1 MRIGVFLFCV
11 LFSSLSIAQTKSD
24 DSYVLLVS
32 FDGFRHDYVER
43 FNLPNFKKFIRE
55 GAAAEGLIPSF
66 PSKTFPNHYTI
77 VTGLYPGNHGLVDNG
92 FYDPD
97 QEKLYTMRNRAVVTD
112 SSFYGGIPLW
122 QLARQNGIK
131 SASYFWVGSEL
142 KQENLHPD
150 YFFEYNQS
158 IPFSDRVDKIV
169 EWLALPAAERPRMI
183 TLYFSSPDSE
193 SHKYGP
199 LAPETKAKVLEMDA
213 LLGEMMQRIDSTR
226 LPVNMV
232 LVSDHGMKEL
242 VDKTDTYI
250 FLDELVKTKG
260 KIKVVNGGTQAH
272 VYTGSKAQSDS
283 LAAAL
288 IKGGKDFT
296 VVRSKDFPAAWHYN
310 NPRSGDLLVIANPGK
325 YLISGDKQDHMQ
337 ESNRGGTFG
346 VHGYDPAKV
355 KDMYGIFYA
364 RGPKVKAGKKIAAFQ
379 NIHIYPFIAMMMNV
393 AVPPIDGNA
402 DVLRPILR
410 ERNSK

>member
-1 MRIGVFLFCV
+1 MRIPALILFVF
-11 LFSSLSIAQTKSD
+11 FSSLSVAQKKSAEP
-24 DSYVLLVS
+24 YVLLVS

-43 FNLPNFKKFIRE
+43 FNLPNFKRFIRE

-97 QEKLYTMRNRAVVTD
+97 QEKLYSMRNREVVTD

-122 QLARQNGIK
+122 QLAKQNGIK

-150 YFFEYNQS
+150 YFYEYNQS
-158 IPFSDRVDKIV
+158 VPFDQRVDKIV
-169 EWLALPAAERPRMI
+169 EWLALPESERPRMI
-183 TLYFSSPDSE
+183 TLYFSSPDFE

-199 LAPETKAKVLEMDA
+199 IAPETRAKVLEMDS
-213 LLGEMMQRIDSTR
+213 LLGMMMNRIDSTK

-242 VDKTDTYI
+242 LDITPTYI
-250 FLDELVKTKG
+250 YLDELVKTKG
-260 KIKVVNGGTQAH
+260 SIKVVNGGTQAH
-272 VYTGSKAQSDS
+272 LYAGSKAQSDS
-283 LAAAL
+283 LAGAL
-288 IKGGKDFT
+288 KKVAKDFT
-296 VVRSKDFPAAWHYN
+296 VVSRKDFPASWHYN
-310 NPRSGDLLVIANPGK
+310 NPRSGDILVIADPGK
-325 YLISGDKQDHMQ
+325 YLVTGDKQAHIKD
-337 ESNRGGTFG
+337 SNKGGTFG
-346 VHGYDPAKV
+346 VHGYDPARV

-364 RGPKVKAGKKIAAFQ
+364 RGPRVKAGKKIATFQ
-379 NIHIYPFIAMMMNV
+379 NIHVYPFIALMMDITL
-393 AVPPIDGNA
+393 PPIDGNEN
-402 DVLRPILR
+402 VLRPILR
-410 ERNSK
+410 D

>member
-1 MRIGVFLFCV
+1 MNLRLIIFCV
-11 LFSSLSIAQTKSD
+11 LSSSVAFAQKKIETP
-24 DSYVLLVS
+24 YVLLVS

-43 FNLPNFKKFIRE
+43 FNLPNFKKFINE
-55 GAAAEGLIPSF
+55 GASAEGLIPSF

-97 QEKLYTMRNRAVVTD
+97 QEKWYSMRNREVVTD

-122 QLARQNGIK
+122 QLAKQNGIK

-158 IPFSDRVDKIV
+158 VPFDQRINKIT
-169 EWLALPAAERPRMI
+169 EWLALPVADRPRMI

-199 LAPETKAKVLEMDA
+199 LARETKTKVLEMDS
-213 LLGEMMQRIDSTR
+213 LLGVMMSRIDSTK
-226 LPVNMV
+226 LPVNIV
-232 LVSDHGMKEL
+232 LVSDHGMKALE
-242 VDKTDTYI
+242 DKTATYI
-250 FLDELVKTKG
+250 YLDQLVKTKG
-260 KIKVVNGGTQAH
+260 TIRVVNGGTQAH
-272 VYTGSKAQSDS
+272 LYTQSKAQTDS
-283 LAAAL
+283 LAGAL
-288 IKGGKDFT
+288 KKVAKDFT
-296 VVRSKDFPAAWHYN
+296 VVSRKDFPAVWHYN
-310 NPRSGDLLVIANPGK
+310 NPRSGDILVIANPGK
-325 YLISGDKQDHMQ
+325 YIITGDRQGHITD
-337 ESNRGGTFG
+337 SNKGGTFG

-364 RGPKVKAGKKIAAFQ
+364 RGPKVKAGKKIGAFQ
-379 NIHIYPFIAMMMNV
+379 NIHVYPFIALLMNIK
-393 AVPPIDGNA
+393 VPPIDGSES
-402 DVLRPILR
+402 VLRPIF
-410 ERNSK
+410 KD

>member
-1 MRIGVFLFCV
+1 MRIAAFLLYLLV
-11 LFSSLSIAQTKSD
+11 YTSSFAQKNPAD
-24 DSYVLLVS
+24 QYVLLVS
-32 FDGFRHDYVER
+32 FDGFRYDYAER

-55 GAAAEGLIPSF
+55 GAAADGLIPSF

-97 QEKLYTMRNRAVVTD
+97 QEKLYSMRNREVVTD

-122 QLARQNGIK
+122 QLAKQNGIK

-158 IPFSDRVDKIV
+158 VPFEQRVDKIM
-169 EWLALPAAERPRMI
+169 EWLSLPEEDRPRMI
-183 TLYFSSPDSE
+183 TLYFSSPDFE
-193 SHKYGP
+193 SHRYGP
-199 LAPETKAKVLEMDA
+199 LAPETKAKVFEMDS
-213 LLGEMMQRIDSTR
+213 LLGMLMRKIDDTK

-242 VDKTDTYI
+242 VDKTETYI
-250 FLDELVKTKG
+250 SLDDHVTTKG
-260 KIKVVNGGTQAH
+260 NIRVVNGGTQAH
-272 VYTGSKAQSDS
+272 LYTGSSAQTDS

-288 IKGGKDFT
+288 KKVAKDFT
-296 VVRSKDFPAAWHYN
+296 VVRRSEFPAAWHYN
-310 NPRSGDLLVIANPGK
+310 NPRSGDILVIANPGK
-325 YLISGDKQDHMQ
+325 YIVTGNK
-337 ESNRGGTFG
+337 ESHLREANRGGTFG

-355 KDMYGIFYA
+355 KDMQGIFYA
-364 RGPKVKAGKKIAAFQ
+364 RGPRVKAGKRIAAFQ
-379 NIHIYPFIAMMMNV
+379 NIHIYPFIAMMMDIKL
-393 AVPPIDGNA
+393 PPIDGNEN
-402 DVLRPILR
+402 VLRPIL
-410 ERNSK
+410 KD

>member
-1 MRIGVFLFCV
+1 MRISALLLCV
-11 LFSSLSIAQTKSD
+11 LVSSLSSAQKNASKP
-24 DSYVLLVS
+24 YVLLVS

-97 QEKLYTMRNRAVVTD
+97 QEKLYSMRNREVVTD

-122 QLARQNGIK
+122 QLAKQNGIK

-142 KQENLHPD
+142 KQDNLHPD
-150 YFFEYNQS
+150 YFYQYNQS
-158 IPFSDRVDKIV
+158 VPFDQRIDKII
-169 EWLALPAAERPRMI
+169 EWLALPEAERPRMI
-183 TLYFSSPDSE
+183 TLYFSSPDTE

-199 LAPETKAKVLEMDA
+199 VALETKTKVLEMDS
-213 LLGEMMQRIDSTR
+213 LLGVMMSRIDSTK

-242 VDKTDTYI
+242 IDKTSTYI
-250 FLDELVKTKG
+250 YLDELVKTNRT
-260 KIKVVNGGTQAH
+260 IKVVNGGTQAH
-272 VYTGSKAQSDS
+272 LYTGSKAQSDS
-283 LAAAL
+283 LASAL
-288 IKGGKDFT
+288 NKIAKNFT
-296 VVRSKDFPAAWHYN
+296 VVSQKDFPAAWHYN
-310 NPRSGDLLVIANPGK
+310 NPRSGDILVIANPGK
-325 YLISGDKQDHMQ
+325 YLVTGDMQ
-337 ESNRGGTFG
+337 AHIRESNKGGTFG

-364 RGPKVKAGKKIAAFQ
+364 RGPRVEAGKKIGPFQ
-379 NIHIYPFIAMMMNV
+379 NIHIYPFIALMLDIPL
-393 AVPPIDGNA
+393 PPIDGNEN
-402 DVLRPILR
+402 VLRPIF
-410 ERNSK
+410 KD